1 MSIDSA
7 GSVFHQQA
15 FKMDAVDTTGC
26 GDVFHGGYIYGLLQ
40 NWEIK
45 QTVRFAA
52 ACAALKT
59 RALGGRTAIPDLPEV
74 EIFLRAHAD

>member
-1 MSIDSA
+1 
-7 GSVFHQQA
+7 
-15 FKMDAVDTTGC
+15 MDVVDTTGC

-40 NWEIK
+40 GWDIR

-59 RALGGRTAIPDLPEV
+59 RAIGGRTAIPDLPEV
-74 EIFLRAHAD
+74 EAFLRIRGI